1 MITLLTDFGTRDTYV
16 AEMKAAILALAPQAA
31 IVDVTHEVA
40 PQAVA
45 EGAFALG
52 RAFRVFAPDAVHVA
66 VVDPGVGTD
75 RNALLLVTPDGRF
88 LAPDNGLLTY
98 AVREA
103 PEYEEA
109 IAGAG
114 FLHSVAM
121 PVPAG
126 CAAYRLSNDAL
137 WRKPVSH
144 TFHGRD
150 VFAPVAAHLSLGVAP
165 HEVGEPLS
173 SMTVLAVPHPRRH
186 GGELAGHVVH
196 VDRFGNLV
204 TTIEGE
210 AVAGRDVE
218 VSVAGR
224 RIRGIS
230 LSYEEGGELLA
241 IVGSGGCLEIAARG
255 GSAAQSLG
263 VGVGEPV
270 VVAAGW

>member
-1 MITLLTDFGTRDTYV
+1 MITLLTDFGTRDSYV
-16 AEMKAAILALAPQAA
+16 AEMKAVILRLNPQAT

-45 EGAFALG
+45 EGAVLLG

-75 RNALLLVTPDGRF
+75 RRAILLVTPEGRF

-98 AVREA
+98 AVRET

-114 FLHSVAM
+114 FLETVSM
-121 PVPAG
+121 QVPAD
-126 CAAYRLSNDAL
+126 CAAYRLSNEAL
-137 WRKPVSH
+137 WRKPVSD

-150 VFAPVAAHLSLGVAP
+150 VFAPVAAHVSLGLP
-165 HEVGEPLS
+165 PQEVGEPVGSLTCFS
-173 SMTVLAVPHPRRH
+173 IPHPRRRD
-186 GGELAGHVVH
+186 GEISGHVVH

-204 TTIEGE
+204 TTIGGDT
-210 AVAGRDVE
+210 VAGLDVE
-218 VSVAGR
+218 VTVGGS
-224 RIRGIS
+224 RIRGIGR
-230 LSYEEGGELLA
+230 SYAEGGELLA
-241 IVGSGGCLEIAARG
+241 IIGSGGSLEIAARNS
-255 GSAAQSLG
+255 SAADALG

-270 VVAAGW
+270 VVSL